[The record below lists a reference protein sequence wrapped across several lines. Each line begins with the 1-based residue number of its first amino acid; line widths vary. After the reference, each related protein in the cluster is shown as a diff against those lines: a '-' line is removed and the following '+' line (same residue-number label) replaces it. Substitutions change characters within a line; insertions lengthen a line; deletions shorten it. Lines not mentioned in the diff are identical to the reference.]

1 MKSKINSR
9 FSDKNLTS
17 LLNNTKKNLLIRKNG
32 ILFILMKVYLIVPDY
47 LKNLIRF
54 KNNFYIYY
62 PIKNSDFLQNKN
74 IKLNSKYNKY
84 KICLTK
90 RDIIDEVKFFL
101 SINKN
106 NTMYD
111 FDLYNQNLGIM
122 KPDYHLT
129 KMENINNNIIYI
141 KIKLNKEHSEI
152 KPYNNIPNIPKIIKF
167 KNDNSKFGN
176 YIIKLRKKT
185 NSELNLKKVINDTFM
200 TINSGK
206 KIESKKN
213 YVYFSRNTLMKRYK
227 NNNNLFIKYSSNK
240 IDKDTNT
247 DDLEE
252 LTNAFNENKINKYD
266 FAAINSYKNSLI
278 NLKNFN
284 KIAKNLSKV
293 NLNKKN
299 LSSLDY
305 YPNYKEKKANNFNLK
320 LVNKY
325 KTIRNIKR
333 KEPFFNRNNSEN
345 ISIYNKESYSYQDR
359 KKFVKSLYENNNSSI
374 SRNKKNL
381 HLSQPNII
389 KSYMEMYNYDSTN
402 NKIRSKNN
410 Y

>member
-17 LLNNTKKNLLIRKNG
+17 LLNNTKKHLLIRKNG

-167 KNDNSKFGN
+167 KNDNSKFSN

-185 NSELNLKKVINDTFM
+185 NSELNLKKAINDTFM

-213 YVYFSRNTLMKRYK
+213 NVYFSRNTLMKRYK

-266 FAAINSYKNSLI
+266 FATINIYKNSLI

-284 KIAKNLSKV
+284 KIAKNLSNV

-305 YPNYKEKKANNFNLK
+305 YPNFKEKKPNNFNIK

-325 KTIRNIKR
+325 KTIRTIKR
-333 KEPFFNRNNSEN
+333 KEPFFNRKNSEN

-359 KKFVKSLYENNNSSI
+359 KKFVKSLYESNNSSM

-389 KSYMEMYNYDSTN
+389 KSYMEMYNYDSIN
-402 NKIRSKNN
+402 NKIRSKNKD
-410 Y
+410 

>member
-1 MKSKINSR
+1 MKNKITSR
-9 FSDKNLTS
+9 FSNKNITS
-17 LLNNTKKNLLIRKNG
+17 IINNSKKSLLIRKNG
-32 ILFILMKVYLIVPDY
+32 ILFILMRVYLIVPDY

-74 IKLNSKYNKY
+74 IKINSKYNKY

-101 SINKN
+101 NINKN
-106 NTMYD
+106 STMYD
-111 FDLYNQNLGIM
+111 FDLYNQNLGII

-152 KPYNNIPNIPKIIKF
+152 KPYNDIPSIPKIIKL
-167 KNDNSKFGN
+167 KNNNSKF
-176 YIIKLRKKT
+176 YDFIIKLKKKHK
-185 NSELNLKKVINDTFM
+185 SELNLKKVINDTFM
-200 TINSGK
+200 TINPEK
-206 KIESKKN
+206 KIQSKKN
-213 YVYFSRNTLMKRYK
+213 YVYFSRNSLMRKYK
-227 NNNNLFIKYSSNK
+227 NNNMFIKYSSNK

-247 DDLEE
+247 DDLTE
-252 LTNAFNENKINKYD
+252 LTNALNENKISKYD
-266 FAAINSYKNSLI
+266 FATIDNYKNSLI
-278 NLKNFN
+278 NLKNVN
-284 KIAKNLSKV
+284 KIAKNLDKV

-305 YPNYKEKKANNFNLK
+305 FPDFRDKNNFKLNLI
-320 LVNKY
+320 NKY
-325 KTIRNIKR
+325 KTIRTIKR
-333 KEPFFNRNNSEN
+333 KEAFFNKNNTDNS
-345 ISIYNKESYSYQDR
+345 SIYNIGSYSYQDR
-359 KKFVKSLYENNNSSI
+359 KKFVKSLYESNNSSI

-389 KSYMEMYNYDSTN
+389 KSYMEIYKCNLNN
-402 NKIRSKNN
+402 NKIQSKNN
-410 Y
+410 D

>member
-1 MKSKINSR
+1 MKNKITSR
-9 FSDKNLTS
+9 FSNKNITS
-17 LLNNTKKNLLIRKNG
+17 IINNSKKSLLIRKNG

-74 IKLNSKYNKY
+74 IKINSKYNKY

-101 SINKN
+101 NINKN
-106 NTMYD
+106 STMYD
-111 FDLYNQNLGIM
+111 FDLYNQNLGII

-152 KPYNNIPNIPKIIKF
+152 KPYNDIPSIPKIIKL
-167 KNDNSKFGN
+167 KNNNSKF
-176 YIIKLRKKT
+176 YDFIIKLKKKH

-200 TINSGK
+200 TINPEK
-206 KIESKKN
+206 KIQSKKN
-213 YVYFSRNTLMKRYK
+213 YVYFSRNSLMRKYK
-227 NNNNLFIKYSSNK
+227 NNNMFIKYSSNK

-247 DDLEE
+247 DDLTE
-252 LTNAFNENKINKYD
+252 LTNALNENKISKYD
-266 FAAINSYKNSLI
+266 FATIDNYKNSLI
-278 NLKNFN
+278 NLKNVN
-284 KIAKNLSKV
+284 KIAKNLDKV

-305 YPNYKEKKANNFNLK
+305 FPDFRDKKPNNFKLNLI
-320 LVNKY
+320 NKY
-325 KTIRNIKR
+325 KTIRTIKR
-333 KEPFFNRNNSEN
+333 KEAFFNKNNTDNS
-345 ISIYNKESYSYQDR
+345 SIYNIGSYSYQDR
-359 KKFVKSLYENNNSSI
+359 KKFVKSLYESNNSSV

-389 KSYMEMYNYDSTN
+389 KSYMEIYKCNLNN
-402 NKIRSKNN
+402 NKIQSKNN
-410 Y
+410 D